1 SVLRPEQDQEY
12 VLVIW
17 NWAER
22 TWTPPSPLELR
33 SQKLGQAMYANA
45 QAEGATPGAEAPG
58 DAQGKADDDVV
69 DAEIVDDEKDTKGG
83 AA

>member
-1 SVLRPEQDQEY
+1 AAV
-12 VLVIW
+12 
-17 NWAER
+17 
-22 TWTPPSPLELR
+22 

-45 QAEGATPGAEAPG
+45 QAEGAATGAEAPG
-58 DAQGKADDDVV
+58 GAQAKADDDVV